1 MIKAPPTKELMSER
15 VSTSAAGQSEA
26 AERYGVVQR
35 RLNKRGRRML
45 VNVNPMGWFLLDC
58 AIAFFAVMLGSALT
72 PHVVSLD
79 QEGVSP
85 LFVSCA
91 YALLVGVISHIAG
104 LHDPRYPRDSL
115 NALFRVTAVAVLAM
129 VLLLM
134 EVSVVHF
141 AQVGRYIVGS
151 AIITCTALMY
161 GLRRLIWHYSRS
173 FGQTICFLGDDAF
186 CYRATQF
193 VDVHNKKFCLVSY
206 TEEAA
211 GRHEDDLFDEW
222 CVGNE
227 VDEVIFDASL
237 PVNDERLLACLDEG
251 IKVST
256 YTDFVEE
263 NYFLVPVENIDA
275 RWLFMARLD
284 LAHPYYHG
292 VKRMVD
298 VVASIAG
305 LILSAPLF
313 LLAVIA
319 IKLESRGPVLYS
331 QLRVG
336 RFNRPF
342 YIYKLRTMVQDAE
355 KDGAQWAQSSDS
367 RITRVGKILRKTR
380 IDEIP
385 QFWNVVKGEMSL
397 VGPRPERP
405 EFVEML
411 KDELPFYVQRHLVKP
426 GLTGWAQINYPY
438 GASVEDSLNKLTYD
452 LYYVK
457 RASVALDMQ
466 IMLRT
471 IGAMMKGSR

>member
-1 MIKAPPTKELMSER
+1 MVKAPPQKDVMSEPVR
-15 VSTSAAGQSEA
+15 KSALDPADAGA
-26 AERYGVVQR
+26 RYGVVQR

-45 VNVNPMGWFLLDC
+45 ANVNPMGWFLLDC
-58 AIAFFAVMLGSALT
+58 AIAFFAMTFGFAIT
-72 PHVVSLD
+72 PHVVILD
-79 QEGVSP
+79 QELSS
-85 LFVSCA
+85 LFVSA
-91 YALLVGVISHIAG
+91 SFALLVGLISHIAG

-115 NALFRVTAVAVLAM
+115 NSLFRVMAVVVLATM
-129 VLLLM
+129 LLLV
-134 EVSVVHF
+134 EVGIIYY
-141 AQVGRYIVGS
+141 AQIGRYIVGS
-151 AIITCTALMY
+151 AVLVCTTLMF
-161 GLRRLIWHYSRS
+161 GLRRVIGHYSRN

-193 VDVHNKKFCLVSY
+193 VDEHKKKYCLVSY
-206 TEEAA
+206 TDDPPDSSS
-211 GRHEDDLFDEW
+211 DDLFDEW
-222 CVGNE
+222 CIDNE

-237 PVNDERLLACLDEG
+237 PVNDERLLECLDEG

-256 YTDFVEE
+256 YSDFVEE
-263 NYFLVPVENIDA
+263 NYFLVPVEHIDA

-298 VVASIAG
+298 VGASIVG
-305 LILSAPLF
+305 LILSSPLL
-313 LLAVIA
+313 LLAMAA
-319 IKLESRGPVLYS
+319 IKLESRGPMFYS

-355 KDGAQWAQSSDS
+355 KNGAQWAQTSDS
-367 RITRVGKILRKTR
+367 RITRTGKILRKTR

-385 QFWNVVKGEMSL
+385 QFWNVLKGEMSL

-411 KDELPFYVQRHLVKP
+411 KEELPFYVQRHLVKP

-438 GASVEDSLNKLTYD
+438 GASVEDALNKLTYD
-452 LYYVK
+452 LFYVK
-457 RASVALDMQ
+457 RTSVGLDLQ